1 MKNVLVVANETVGG
15 RQLREAVRQRFE
27 QGNARFI
34 VIAPQN
40 RPKHGNVIWDEAVR
54 DAAQQR
60 VDMTISQLRDIGIPA
75 IGEVMDPDP
84 FTAIMDA
91 VDQYDIEEIIISTH
105 PDTRSG
111 WMRRG
116 LIERVEDA
124 TGLPVTHVV
133 VDLSSDE
140 EIVNTLVVANQT
152 AGGEALFRRLIEKAG
167 ESHDHWFTVIVPQ
180 ARDKGAQ
187 EARGRLI
194 GLMDRLRDAGLRV
207 SGGIGDPD
215 PFVAIMNTLQV
226 TRVNDIVIS
235 SFPATKSGWMR
246 ADLIERVRRACSVP
260 VEHVVVDL
268 EAEQAAKQATAA

>member
-1 MKNVLVVANETVGG
+1 MKNILVVANETVGG
-15 RQLREAVRQRFE
+15 RQLREAVRQRFD

-60 VDMTISQLRDIGIPA
+60 LEMTISQLRDIGIPA

-91 VDQYDIEEIIISTH
+91 VDQYDIDEIIISTH

-152 AGGEALFRRLIEKAG
+152 AAGEALFRRLIEKAG
-167 ESHDHWFTVIVPQ
+167 ESRDSWFTVIVPQ
-180 ARDKGAQ
+180 ERDKGAQ
-187 EARGRLI
+187 EARDRLI
-194 GLMDRLRDAGLRV
+194 ALMDRLREAGLRV

-215 PFVAIMNTLQV
+215 PFVAVMNTLQV

-246 ADLIERVRRACSVP
+246 ADLIERVRRACNVP